1 MPPLQLLGFARLR
14 CGCLVGRYLQGGA
27 SREVDYV
34 EDKGCHC
41 SCSDHRLHE
50 LLSLTVPRHT
60 EQPTAS
66 PPASALIAG

>member
-14 CGCLVGRYLQGGA
+14 CGCLIGRYLQRGA

-34 EDKGCHC
+34 EDKGCRC

-50 LLSLTVPRHT
+50 LLSLTVSQHT
-60 EQPTAS
+60 ERPTV
-66 PPASALIAG
+66 PVPASALIAG